1 MRRVAGERFRQMQ
14 AMETV
19 SEHGVIRRQQDQAMC
34 LRPQRFT
41 QRMTP
46 FRIARA
52 HNDQAAFGET
62 AGGGERI
69 GQALIIRH
77 QCQQTRVEAGGG
89 SC

>member
-1 MRRVAGERFRQMQ
+1 MRRIMRARFRQMQ
-14 AMETV
+14 AMQTV
-19 SEHGVIRRQQDQAMC
+19 GKHGIIRRQQDQSMG
-34 LRPQRFT
+34 LGPQHLA

-52 HNDQAAFGET
+52 HNDQAAFGQAT
-62 AGGGERI
+62 GGGERI

>member
-1 MRRVAGERFRQMQ
+1 MGL
-14 AMETV
+14 
-19 SEHGVIRRQQDQAMC
+19 G
-34 LRPQRFT
+34 PQRFT

-52 HNDQAAFGET
+52 HNDQAAFGQT

-77 QCQQTRVEAGGG
+77 QCQQARVEAGGG
-89 SC
+89 SY